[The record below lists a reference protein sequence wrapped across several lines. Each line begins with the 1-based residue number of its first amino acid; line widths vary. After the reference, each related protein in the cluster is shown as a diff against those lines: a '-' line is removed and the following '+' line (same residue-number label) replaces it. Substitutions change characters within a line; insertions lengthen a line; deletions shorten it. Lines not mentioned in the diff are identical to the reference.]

1 MTNREKGEL
10 VSLVRQLV
18 TMLDSELDAG
28 KKCQLDPPF
37 VRHPDDSIWIR
48 METRDG
54 QQYERPVC
62 KL

>member
-1 MTNREKGEL
+1 MTNREKNEL
-10 VSLVRQLV
+10 VCLVGQLV
-18 TMLDSELDAG
+18 TMLDKNAG

-62 KL
+62 KLS